1 MLRGYDRPLPS
12 RRKVPSET
20 GPAIERLRGW
30 FSARGWRPWP
40 FQEEAWSAYARGE
53 SGLIQV
59 PTGAGKTYA
68 AYMGPLAEL
77 ADEARAPGGADGLRV
92 LYITPLR
99 AVSRDIEKAL
109 KAPVADLGLRISIES
124 RTGDTASSVRAR
136 QRERLP
142 GVLVTTPESLSILL
156 TRDNAAGQLGSLRC
170 VIVDEWHEL
179 LSSKRGSQTELA
191 LARLRGFAPG
201 VRAWA
206 LSATLSNV
214 EEAARA
220 VVGARAG
227 GEAAAFT
234 VVRAEIDR
242 PVIVDSVVPAPGG
255 RFPWAGHMGLTM
267 LGRVVESLDPS
278 VATLLFT
285 NTRSQAERWYQ
296 ALRLTRP
303 DWEAILGLHHGSI
316 DRDERERIEAGL
328 KSGAVRIVVATSS
341 LDLGVDFSP
350 VERVFQIGS
359 PKGIARLIQRAGR
372 SSHRPGAACR
382 VTCVPTHGLELFEID
397 AARRAVSEGRIE
409 PRNPLSKPLDVL
421 VQHLVTCALGG
432 GFREEELFEE
442 VRSAWSFRGLTREE
456 FGWCMELVRDGGRT
470 LSAYP
475 DYHRI
480 AASDGRY
487 RVPSARLASLHRLNV
502 GTITGE
508 ATVEIRYVNGR
519 RLGSIEENF
528 VSGLRPGDKFV
539 FAGKAL
545 SFVMLHDLVA
555 LVRPARG
562 RVTYTPSWM
571 GTKLPI
577 SESLGEAV
585 RRTLDGAGRG
595 ELSGPELDAA
605 RPLLEA
611 QRAISKIP
619 AADEVLAET
628 CRTREGHH
636 LFLYPFEGR
645 LVHAGL
651 GALLALRIT
660 RRHRTTFSIAAND
673 YGIELMTHDGLP
685 FAELL
690 TPGLFS
696 REHLAA
702 DALESVNLSALARL
716 QFRDIARVAGLVFQ
730 AYPGAR
736 RSARQ
741 LQASSGLIYDV
752 FREFDPDNLLL
763 HQAQREV
770 MERQFEESR
779 LARTLDRIAARG
791 VTVVEVER
799 PTPLGFPLVVERLGV
814 NSLSAETILERIE
827 KMRTAWEQ
835 DVDNWKAARSR
846 SAGPARRGPPPS
858 RSGSRSRVRR
868 SS

>member
-1 MLRGYDRPLPS
+1 MAA
-12 RRKVPSET
+12 RRRTSKEPT
-20 GPAIERLRGW
+20 TPAIEAAGPGIEQIRRW
-30 FSARGWRPWP
+30 FAARGWAPWG
-40 FQEEAWSAYARGE
+40 FQEEAWAAYGRGE

-68 AYMGPLAEL
+68 AYMGPLAML
-77 ADEARAPGGADGLRV
+77 IDEARAAGGVPGLRV

-109 KAPVADLGLRISIES
+109 KAPVTELGLGLTVES
-124 RTGDTASSVRAR
+124 RTGDTAASVRAR

-142 GVLVTTPESLSILL
+142 NVLVTTPESLSIML
-156 TRDNAAGQLGSLRC
+156 TREEASVQLAGVRC

-191 LARLRGFAPG
+191 LARLRRFAPG
-201 VRAWA
+201 VRAWG
-206 LSATLSNV
+206 LSATLSNL
-214 EEAARA
+214 EEAGHA
-220 VVGARAG
+220 VVGASSPG
-227 GEAAAFT
+227 GGPAPVT
-234 VVRAEIDR
+234 IVRAAIDR
-242 PVIVDSVVPAPGG
+242 PVIVDSVLPRPGE

-267 LGRVVESLDPS
+267 LGRVVESLDPAIS
-278 VATLLFT
+278 TLLFT

-303 DWEAILGLHHGSI
+303 EWEPILGLHHGSI
-316 DRDERERIEAGL
+316 DRDARERIEAGL
-328 KSGAVRIVVATSS
+328 KGGTVRIVVATSS

-350 VERVFQIGS
+350 VERVYQIGS
-359 PKGIARLIQRAGR
+359 PKGVARLMQRAGR
-372 SSHRPGAACR
+372 SSHRPGASCR

-397 AARRAVSEGRIE
+397 AVRRAVEGGRVE
-409 PRNPLSKPLDVL
+409 PRDPLRKPLDVL

-432 GFREEELFEE
+432 GFTEDELFDE
-442 VRSAWSFRGLTREE
+442 VRTAWSFRDLTREE
-456 FGWCMELVRDGGRT
+456 FGWVMELVRDGGRT
-470 LSAYP
+470 LAAYP

-480 AASDGRY
+480 AATDGRY

-508 ATVEIRYVNGR
+508 ATVEVRYVRGK
-519 RLGSIEENF
+519 RLGSMEESF
-528 VSGLRPGDKFV
+528 VSKLRPGDAFV
-539 FAGKAL
+539 FAGKPL
-545 SFVMLHDLVA
+545 SFVGMRDLVA
-555 LVRPARG
+555 LVRPAKG
-562 RVTYTPSWM
+562 KVTYTPSWM

-585 RRTLDGAGRG
+585 RRTLAGAGRG
-595 ELSGPELDAA
+595 ELDGPELEAA
-605 RPLLEA
+605 RPLLDA
-611 QRAISKIP
+611 QQAISKIP
-619 AADEVLAET
+619 EADEVLGEV

-636 LFLYPFEGR
+636 IFLYPFEGR

-660 RRHRTTFSIAAND
+660 RKVRTTFSIAAND
-673 YGIELMTHDGLP
+673 YGIELMSHDELP
-685 FAELL
+685 VESLL
-690 TPGLFS
+690 GGDLFS
-696 REHLAA
+696 RERLVE

-730 AYPGAR
+730 SYPGAR

-752 FREFDPDNLLL
+752 FQEFDPENLLL
-763 HQAQREV
+763 RQARREV
-770 MERQFEESR
+770 MERQFEQSR

-791 VTVVEVER
+791 VTLVKVAK

-827 KMRTAWEQ
+827 KMRAAWEQ
-835 DVDNWKAARSR
+835 DVNRWKGSEERARARTRSKSR
-846 SAGPARRGPPPS
+846 EK
-858 RSGSRSRVRR
+858 R

>member
-1 MLRGYDRPLPS
+1 MARRSTKKPIDDRPGIEQV
-12 RRKVPSET
+12 RRWFSS
-20 GPAIERLRGW
+20 RGW
-30 FSARGWRPWP
+30 TPWA
-40 FQEEAWSAYARGE
+40 FQEDAWSAYARGE

-77 ADEARAPGGADGLRV
+77 IDEARAAGGAPGLRL
-92 LYITPLR
+92 LYLSPLR

-109 KAPVADLGLRISIES
+109 KAPVDELGLDLSIES
-124 RTGDTASSVRAR
+124 RTGDTASSIRAR

-142 GVLVTTPESLSILL
+142 NVLVTTPESLSILL
-156 TRDNAAGQLGSLRC
+156 TRESAAEQLGRLRG

-179 LSSKRGSQTELA
+179 LHSKRGSQTELA
-191 LARLRGFAPG
+191 LARLRRFAPG
-201 VRAWA
+201 LRTWG
-206 LSATLSNV
+206 LSATLSNLD
-214 EEAARA
+214 EAARA
-220 VVGARAG
+220 VTGMTGPG
-227 GEAAAFT
+227 GGPAPFT
-234 VVRAEIDR
+234 LVRAEIDR
-242 PVIVDSVVPAPGG
+242 PVIVDSVLPRPGD

-267 LGRVVESLDPS
+267 LARVIESIDPE

-296 ALRLTRP
+296 GLRLTRP
-303 DWEAILGLHHGSI
+303 EWEPILGLHHGSI
-316 DRDERERIEAGL
+316 DRDARERIEGGL
-328 KSGAVRIVVATSS
+328 KSGTVRIVVATSS

-359 PKGIARLIQRAGR
+359 PKGIARLMQRAGR
-372 SSHRPGAACR
+372 SSHRPGASCR

-397 AARRAVSEGRIE
+397 AVRRAVEAGRVE
-409 PRNPLSKPLDVL
+409 PREPLRKPLDVL

-432 GFREEELFEE
+432 GFREEELYDE
-442 VRSAWSFRGLTREE
+442 VRTAWSFRDLTLEE
-456 FGWCMELVRDGGRT
+456 FGWCMELVRDGGKT
-470 LSAYP
+470 LAAYP

-480 AASDGRY
+480 AEVDGRY
-487 RVPSARLASLHRLNV
+487 RVTSPRLAGLHRLNV

-519 RLGSIEENF
+519 RLGTIEENF
-528 VSGLRPGDKFV
+528 VSKLRPGEKFV
-539 FAGKAL
+539 FAGKPL
-545 SFVMLHDLVA
+545 SFVGLYDLVA
-555 LVRPARG
+555 LVRPAKG
-562 RVTYTPSWM
+562 RVTYTPAWM

-595 ELSGPELDAA
+595 ELTGPELEAA
-605 RPLLEA
+605 RPLIDA

-619 AADEVLAET
+619 AAEEILAEVAH
-628 CRTREGHH
+628 TREGHH
-636 LFLYPFEGR
+636 LFLFPFEGR

-660 RRHRTTFSIAAND
+660 RRMRTTFSIAAND
-673 YGIELMTHDGLP
+673 YGIELMTHDDLP

-690 TPGLFS
+690 TPEIFT
-696 REHLAA
+696 RENLVS

-741 LQASSGLIYDV
+741 LQASSGLIFDV
-752 FREFDPDNLLL
+752 FQEFDPDNLLL
-763 HQAQREV
+763 RQARREV

-779 LARTLDRIAARG
+779 LARTLDRLAARG
-791 VTVVEVER
+791 VTVVEVAR

-835 DVDNWKAARSR
+835 DVSNWSERRAPAAKPAARSR
-846 SAGPARRGPPPS
+846 S
-858 RSGSRSRVRR
+858 RSRAKR

>member
-1 MLRGYDRPLPS
+1 MAAP
-12 RRKVPSET
+12 RRKTEADAP
-20 GPAIERLRGW
+20 GIERIRSW
-30 FSARGWRPWP
+30 FSARGWTPWA
-40 FQEEAWSAYARGE
+40 FQEEAWAAYARGE
-53 SGLIQV
+53 GGLVQV

-77 ADEARAPGGADGLRV
+77 ADEARAAGVVAGPRV

-109 KAPVADLGLRISIES
+109 KAPVAELGLKVSVES

-142 GVLVTTPESLSILL
+142 NVLVTTPESMSILL
-156 TRDNAAGQLGSLRC
+156 TRDTAPEQLASVRC

-191 LARLRGFAPG
+191 LARLRRFAPG
-201 VRAWA
+201 LRAWA

-220 VVGARAG
+220 VVGAG
-227 GEAAAFT
+227 PAAPT
-234 VVRAEIDR
+234 IIRAEIDR
-242 PVIVDSVVPAPGG
+242 PVIIDSVLPRPGE

-267 LGRVVESLDPS
+267 LGRVIESLNPE

-303 DWEAILGLHHGSI
+303 EWEPILGLHHGSI
-316 DRDERERIEAGL
+316 DRDARERIEAGL
-328 KSGAVRIVVATSS
+328 KSGTVRIVVATSS

-350 VERVFQIGS
+350 VEWVFQIGS
-359 PKGIARLIQRAGR
+359 PKGVARLMQRAGR
-372 SSHRPGAACR
+372 SSHRPGASCR
-382 VTCVPTHGLELFEID
+382 VTCIPTHGMELFEID
-397 AARRAVSEGRIE
+397 AVRRAVDEGRIE
-409 PRNPLSKPLDVL
+409 PRDPLRQPLDVL

-432 GFREEELFEE
+432 GFTEDELFDE
-442 VRSAWSFRGLTREE
+442 VRTAWSFRDLTREE
-456 FGWCMELVRDGGRT
+456 FGWAMELVRDGGRT
-470 LSAYP
+470 LAAYP

-480 AASDGRY
+480 AATGGRY

-528 VSGLRPGDKFV
+528 VSKLRPGEKFV
-539 FAGKAL
+539 FAGKPV
-545 SFVMLHDLVA
+545 SFVAMYDLVA

-562 RVTYTPSWM
+562 KVTYTPSWM

-577 SESLGEAV
+577 SESLGESV
-585 RRTLDGAGRG
+585 RRTLAGAGRG
-595 ELSGPELDAA
+595 ELVGPELEAA
-605 RPLLEA
+605 RPLVEA

-619 AADEVLAET
+619 EADEVLAEV

-660 RRHRTTFSIAAND
+660 RRVRTTFSIAAND
-673 YGIELMTHDGLP
+673 YGIELMTHDDLQFG
-685 FAELL
+685 ELL
-690 TPGLFS
+690 TPEMFS
-696 REHLAA
+696 RERLVE
-702 DALESVNLSALARL
+702 DALESVNISALARL

-741 LQASSGLIYDV
+741 LQASSGLIFDV
-752 FREFDPDNLLL
+752 FQEFDPENLLL
-763 HQAQREV
+763 RQARREV
-770 MERQFEESR
+770 MERQFEQSR

-791 VTVVEVER
+791 VTLVEVAR

-827 KMRTAWEQ
+827 KMRAAWEQ
-835 DVDNWKAARSR
+835 DVDNWKGSE
-846 SAGPARRGPPPS
+846 ARRAAPAPR
-858 RSGSRSRVRR
+858 RSGTASRSRARR